1 MPVYSGTVN
10 PFYCLHHT
18 KKNMNLSRILN
29 LTVIISGFVVF
40 LSGDNN
46 VFTALAVACAVIG
59 LVFGGVER

>member
-1 MPVYSGTVN
+1 
-10 PFYCLHHT
+10 
-18 KKNMNLSRILN
+18 MNLSRILN